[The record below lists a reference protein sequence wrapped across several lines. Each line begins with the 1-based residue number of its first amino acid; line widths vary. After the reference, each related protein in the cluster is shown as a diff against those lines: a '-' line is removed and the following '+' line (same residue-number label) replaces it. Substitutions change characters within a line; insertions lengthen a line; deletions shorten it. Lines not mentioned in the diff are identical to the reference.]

1 MKIVVK
7 RNMSA
12 IQPNNSNK
20 LPTSKNMG
28 FSKYVLPKVDIIPG
42 GHYYSIIKNV
52 EHSLTWKKEKAI
64 TVYYRISPC
73 PEVYKK
79 VNNLLPEGTK
89 ITRYYIRQVYPI
101 GSSYYDTFITAM
113 YEELGK
119 SYDEDIEF
127 DEIVG
132 LTELIILSY
141 EKLDGIGGISERCY
155 YKDEDFIDARYL
167 SNRGDKVCEDSE
179 DFKKVPSNSPEEY
192 SDEEYYEDFNFSFF
206 DD

>member
-1 MKIVVK
+1 MKKIVK
-7 RNMSA
+7 RNIYTSRA
-12 IQPNNSNK
+12 SNSNK

-28 FSKYVLPKVDIIPG
+28 FSKYVLPKVDTVPG
-42 GHYYSIIKNV
+42 GHYYSIIKKV
-52 EHSLTWKKEKAI
+52 ENSLTWKKEKAI

-113 YEELGK
+113 YEELGQ

-155 YKDEDFIDARYL
+155 YKDEDFIDARY
-167 SNRGDKVCEDSE
+167 SNNLDDEVCEDGE
-179 DFKKVPSNSPEEY
+179 DCIETPQNSSDKY
-192 SDEEYYEDFNFSFF
+192 IDEEYYEDFDFSFF